1 MAVVR
6 VRGEGVDRA
15 GRGEGE
21 AGDEAALVGSAGV
34 AAAASEPAS
43 GAGVAADSTAA
54 GRAGGPEDAAAGR
67 ALLRRRLEGWRGE
80 ELVMAADGGERERGA
95 VRRSTVR

>member
-1 MAVVR
+1 MAVLR

-21 AGDEAALVGSAGV
+21 AGAEAALPGSAGV
-34 AAAASEPAS
+34 AAASEPAS
-43 GAGVAADSTAA
+43 GAGVAADSTAG
-54 GRAGGPEDAAAGR
+54 GRAGCPDDGAAGR

-80 ELVMAADGGERERGA
+80 ELVMAAKGGERERRA
-95 VRRSTVR
+95 LRRSTVR

>member
-6 VRGEGVDRA
+6 VRVEGVDRD
-15 GRGEGE
+15 GRG
-21 AGDEAALVGSAGV
+21 AGGTGVEPVVLGSAGV
-34 AAAASEPAS
+34 VAAGSDPVS
-43 GAGVAADSTAA
+43 GDGVAADSTAA

-95 VRRSTVR
+95 LRRSTVR